1 MPLPPLV
8 EPGPAL
14 SRAETDRLSRHIL
27 LPQLGEL
34 GQRRLRNA
42 TIAVI
47 GAGGL
52 GSPALMY
59 LAAAGIGTLRI
70 IDHDVVERSNLHR
83 QIAHGVSDLGRP
95 KVDSA
100 AATLWELAPDLTV
113 DKRPERLTAENADAL
128 LRGAD
133 VVLDGTDT
141 FATRYVVDD
150 ACARLGLPVVWGSVL
165 QFDAQVSVFWSA
177 PPPGRDPVRL
187 RTLFPNEPAPGSVPS
202 CAEAGVLGAL
212 CGQVGAVMAHEA
224 IKLIAGIG
232 EPLLG
237 RVLVLDALNA
247 RWTELPLRSGPD
259 APRPA
264 GSPAAVA
271 RTGSAA
277 PSARG
282 GHLVGSGSQ
291 TGQKPALDVAN
302 DQKAAGDASA
312 GPRFGRVSPAEL
324 DRRLTERR
332 HRRDDF
338 ILLDVREPNE
348 YMQRSI
354 PGGRLIPLAQ
364 ALTESGRAQIPADAE
379 VIVYCAVGPRAE
391 HAATDLASHGY
402 TVSVL
407 EGGITAWESR

>member
-27 LPQLGEL
+27 LPQLGEI
-34 GQRRLRNA
+34 GQRRLRAA
-42 TIAVI
+42 TVAVV

-100 AATLWELAPDLTV
+100 ANTLAELAPDLIV
-113 DKRPERLTAENADAL
+113 DRRNERLTAYNADAL

-133 VVLDGTDT
+133 LVLDGTDN

-150 ACARLGLPVVWGSVL
+150 ACARLGLPLVWGSVL

-177 PPPGRDPVRL
+177 PPQGRDPVRL

-202 CAEAGVLGAL
+202 CAQAGVLGAL
-212 CGQVGAVMAHEA
+212 CGQVGSVMTHEA

-259 APRPA
+259 APRPTGA
-264 GSPAAVA
+264 PASPVPTAA
-271 RTGSAA
+271 S
-277 PSARG
+277 PARG
-282 GHLVGSGSQ
+282 GPPQ
-291 TGQKPALDVAN
+291 PPFA
-302 DQKAAGDASA
+302 
-312 GPRFGRVSPAEL
+312 RVTPAEL
-324 DRRLTERR
+324 DHRLTERR

-338 ILLDVREPNE
+338 ILLDVREPDE
-348 YMQRSI
+348 YMRASI

-364 ALTESGRAQIPADAE
+364 VLTESGRSQVPSSSE
-379 VIVYCAVGPRAE
+379 VIVYCAAGPRSE
-391 HAATDLASHGY
+391 RAATDLAAHGY

-407 EGGITAWESR
+407 TGGIKAWESR